1 MLFTSRLFAARSV
14 GQLQFCTDELRLK
27 CKNRRTSC
35 YMRQRHC
42 GYSFHHFLFFFRI
55 SYLFPSL
62 SPLSLSFP
70 YLSSSADGFSLGLWR
85 RLHLLLSDLHNCIDE
100 QCLFNNVTG
109 RFFYMTSQTPH
120 VFQIST
126 NKACINCLHFL
137 LYPYYVKQMFI
148 MINYDRTYDIS
159 MHFCVVILLNFFI
172 SFLPWL
178 MLYHNWITHHSTKF
192 MVGSKYGRKKCID
205 QYDSF
210 LQWRTSLD
218 MMFELCI

>member
-1 MLFTSRLFAARSV
+1 MVFTSWIFAARSV

-62 SPLSLSFP
+62 SSLSLNSLP
-70 YLSSSADGFSLGLWR
+70 YLSSSADDFSLGLWR
-85 RLHLLLSDLHNCIDE
+85 RLHLPLSDLHNCIDE

-120 VFQIST
+120 VFQFQQKKDAST
-126 NKACINCLHFL
+126 ACIFIVYYIILCETDVYYDQLGQNVWYFNALLCCLL
-137 LYPYYVKQMFI
+137 A
-148 MINYDRTYDIS
+148 
-159 MHFCVVILLNFFI
+159 
-172 SFLPWL
+172 
-178 MLYHNWITHHSTKF
+178 
-192 MVGSKYGRKKCID
+192 
-205 QYDSF
+205 
-210 LQWRTSLD
+210 
-218 MMFELCI
+218 